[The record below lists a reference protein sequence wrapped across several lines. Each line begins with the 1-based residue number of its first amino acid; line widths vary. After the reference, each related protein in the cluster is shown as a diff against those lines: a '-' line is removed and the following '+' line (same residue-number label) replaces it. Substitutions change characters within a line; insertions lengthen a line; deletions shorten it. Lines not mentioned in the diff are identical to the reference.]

1 MPLDPYC
8 AILRAS
14 LAFCGRTWNHKSRGC
29 HELSRADRW
38 PPQLQN
44 GELLKVAESAAFD
57 VLVTA
62 DQNIRYQQNLA
73 AANLRW

>member
-1 MPLDPYC
+1 
-8 AILRAS
+8 
-14 LAFCGRTWNHKSRGC
+14 
-29 HELSRADRW
+29 
-38 PPQLQN
+38 LQN